1 MGASNLTIDI
11 NYVDLNNFT
20 FDSALI
26 NFPGT
31 KAELK
36 DLTPVSSQIGILFNS
51 INLNWAKA
59 GSLTG
64 TIVGTATIANGKLN
78 CLGSISKGAFW
89 QNAAIG
95 ALADEGTVRFN
106 YTPGKTGAP
115 SQNIQLAEF
124 SNGVDNKNKIILSQ
138 APAGEIRITD
148 WDLNGVQKQLAVSI
162 GGVYNTVEGVE
173 QEIEFNFKASTGE
186 FNIIIDG
193 VVHGSITSTTY
204 TRTGTAQRFQLGAGS
219 LYNAADAE
227 FDNVIIFSTRQHTA
241 GYTPGTA
248 VPPSIFSKNN
258 PSILVKAAQIC
269 DAVESIK
276 EILVS
281 AAGLDGFFYTLNV
294 NVQDKYFNTVS
305 ELWEDSDIVTNPLT
319 NKFNTLAELLDN
331 ASSLDLKNGANVALR
346 ILLHSE
352 NGLTTPT
359 VTTIEFG
366 FNFYNLQSQP
376 ATATVFGFYRDVA
389 GIGVEGATVEI
400 SIKKLVANQYREAG
414 DSIIEKKAKLTTNSS
429 GRFETD
435 LIRTS
440 EYSVGLG
447 TYILKIFK
455 ADEELSTSQ
464 KVTDEDTIEF
474 TVPDVA
480 SINITD
486 QIN

>member
-1 MGASNLTIDI
+1 MGASNLIIDI
-11 NYVDLNNFT
+11 NYVDPNNFT

-26 NFPGT
+26 DFPG
-31 KAELK
+31 AFAQLK

-51 INLNWAKA
+51 INLDWSKA
-59 GSLTG
+59 GSLIG
-64 TIVGTATIANGKLN
+64 TIVGTATIEDGKLK
-78 CLGSISKGAFW
+78 CLGTVSKGAFW
-89 QNAAIG
+89 TNAAIG
-95 ALADEGTVRFN
+95 ALADEGTVRFD
-106 YTPGKTGAP
+106 YTPGKTGTP
-115 SQNIQLAEF
+115 SQNIQLIEF
-124 SNGVDNKNKIILSQ
+124 NNGVDNKNKIIISQ

-148 WDLNGVQKQLAVSI
+148 WDLNGVQKQLAVPI
-162 GGVYNTVEGVE
+162 GGVYNTVEGAK

-193 VVHGSITSTTY
+193 VVHGLITSTTY
-204 TRTGTAQRFQLGAGS
+204 TRTGTAQRFQLGAGTIHNS
-219 LYNAADAE
+219 ADAE

-241 GYTPGTA
+241 DYTPGIA

-258 PSILVKAAQIC
+258 PSILVKAAQLC
-269 DAVESIK
+269 DAVEGII
-276 EILVS
+276 EDTVS
-281 AAGLDGFFYTLNV
+281 KAGLDGFFYTLNI
-294 NVQDKYFNTVS
+294 NAQDKYFNTTS
-305 ELWEDSDIVTNPLT
+305 GLWEDSDIVTNPFT
-319 NKFNTLAELLDN
+319 TKINTLAEINDN
-331 ASSLDLKNGANVALR
+331 DDTLDLKNGANVAVR
-346 ILLHSE
+346 ILLHSD

-389 GIGVEGATVEI
+389 GVGVEGATVEI
-400 SIKKLVANQYREAG
+400 SIKREVLNQYREAG
-414 DSIIEKKAKLTTNSS
+414 DSIIEKKAKLTTNAS

-440 EYSVGLG
+440 EYSIGAG
-447 TYILKIFK
+447 IYILKIFK
-455 ADEELSTSQ
+455 ADAELDTSR
-464 KVTDEDTIEF
+464 KLLATDTIEF